1 MEEKN
6 NISISEDSSE
16 EEEEDFDDIWDSHFA
31 IKRQEEAS
39 EVEAE
44 VEAEVRGSP
53 IDTEVSSEK
62 PESEVVTFPQTDY
75 RSF

>member
-31 IKRQEEAS
+31 I
-39 EVEAE
+39 
-44 VEAEVRGSP
+44 
-53 IDTEVSSEK
+53 
-62 PESEVVTFPQTDY
+62 
-75 RSF
+75 

>member
-1 MEEKN
+1 M
-6 NISISEDSSE
+6 
-16 EEEEDFDDIWDSHFA
+16 
-31 IKRQEEAS
+31 
-39 EVEAE
+39 EAE